1 MLLLNLSSTCF
12 AIDLDEL
19 RWVKVYE
26 TDTDKCYIDTESV
39 NFDDNLKRIFK
50 CNKKHRY
57 VSVWFYDYSL
67 EFAEYRYML
76 SFVHWDLDCKKYKFD
91 EILAYREDDTL
102 YDKEDYSSTK
112 PSRVIPNSLAE
123 QKFKA
128 VEYLY
133 NIEKISKKIKN

>member
-67 EFAEYRYML
+67 EFVEYRYML

-102 YDKEDYSSTK
+102 YDKEDYSGTK

-123 QKFKA
+123 QRFKA
-128 VEYLY
+128 VECLY
-133 NIEKISKKIKN
+133 NIEKISKKIK

>member
-50 CNKKHRY
+50 CNKNI
-57 VSVWFYDYSL
+57 V
-67 EFAEYRYML
+67 M
-76 SFVHWDLDCKKYKFD
+76 
-91 EILAYREDDTL
+91 
-102 YDKEDYSSTK
+102 
-112 PSRVIPNSLAE
+112 
-123 QKFKA
+123 
-128 VEYLY
+128 YLY
-133 NIEKISKKIKN
+133 GSMIIVWNLLNIDIC